1 MSIANNVRIEYGEG
15 AAENLARDFDSYLVV
30 TMDVPWTITRGVLGK
45 PPQHVHLVESV
56 DFDTVDELANSA
68 PPVEAVFG
76 IGGGQAVDVAK
87 YVAWKRGIKLV
98 LIPTIISTNA
108 FATLTAGLRK
118 KGKVEYLGEA
128 RADRLVIDYRLIK
141 TAPKGLNVSGV
152 GDILSCHTGCFD
164 WKLACEHGK
173 EPLGYD
179 EKAERR
185 SLALVE
191 RIDAN
196 FEAIRDVTNEGIR
209 TLVECELEIVDICIG
224 PGGPGHFRSEEGSE
238 HFFFYNVE
246 HRTGRG
252 FVHGWIVGLGIF
264 LMSRLQGNRATW
276 ITGLMDRLGLPYQPR
291 DLKLNS
297 EDVAGALLTLR
308 GRTRED
314 QRWWSVIDEREI
326 GREFVASALAEL
338 QF

>member
-1 MSIANNVRIEYGEG
+1 MLPLDNARIEYGEG
-15 AAENLARDFDSYLVV
+15 AAENVARDYDSYLAVS
-30 TMDVPWTITRGVLGK
+30 MDVPWAITREVLGK
-45 PPQHVHLVESV
+45 PPQQVHLVESV
-56 DFDTVDELANSA
+56 DFDVVDQLANSA

-87 YVAWKRGIKLV
+87 YVAWKRGTKLV

-108 FATLTAGLRK
+108 FATPNAGLRK

-128 RADRLVIDYRLIK
+128 RVDRLVIDYRLIK

-152 GDILSCHTGCFD
+152 GDILSCHTACFD
-164 WKLACEHGK
+164 WKLAWEHGK
-173 EPLGYD
+173 EPLGYNATI
-179 EKAERR
+179 EKR

-191 RIDAN
+191 KIAAN
-196 FEAIRDVTNEGIR
+196 VEAIRDVTNEGIR
-209 TLVECELEIVDICIG
+209 TLVECELEIVDICVG

-252 FVHGWIVGLGIF
+252 FIHGWIVGLGIF
-264 LMSRLQGNRATW
+264 LMSRLQQNRAPW
-276 ITGLMDRLGLPYQPR
+276 ITNLMDRLGLPYHPR
-291 DLKLNS
+291 DLKLTS

-308 GRTRED
+308 ARTRED

-326 GREFVASALAEL
+326 GPQFVESALAGL
-338 QF
+338 HF